1 MAEHESGFD
10 RCNET
15 THFYRIVVDGQLHE
29 SWSDWLGKV
38 ILERRD
44 QGLDGC
50 HTILISAV
58 PDQAALRGFL
68 NHLWDLNLKLISVYE
83 CEQGAADDK

>member
-1 MAEHESGFD
+1 MAGCDSGFD
-10 RCNET
+10 QGNET
-15 THFYRIVVDGQLHE
+15 NHLYRIVVDGQLHE

-38 ILERRD
+38 IVERSV
-44 QGLDGC
+44 QGVDSC

-68 NHLWDLNLKLISVYE
+68 NHLWDLNLKLISVTK
-83 CEQGAADDK
+83 CEQGAAADE